1 MVSAISSAG
10 GGYTLTSGASRS
22 DGGARLAEAE
32 AKVDAKKIE
41 IAQCSCADTRQSLR
55 EELSTLEADLNSALA
70 QDTDK
75 TGNRTAAG
83 AADNDKRSGNAT
95 PNAASESANQLSGER
110 ERIGTVNFDG
120 DTPFG
125 SRVAYV

>member
-10 GGYTLTSGASRS
+10 GGYTQTSGASRS
-22 DGGARLAEAE
+22 DGGAHVAEAE
-32 AKVDAKKIE
+32 AVDAKKIE

-125 SRVAYV
+125 SRVA